1 MSGKA
6 KEGGVMARYRVV
18 VRHTSTEVVD
28 AENEYMAAVIVADR
42 LGDGAEIADVQRAN
56 GRNGSSGNGT
66 ANGNGHANANGNGNG
81 TATATKRKRRPLSPE
96 ARANLA
102 ANLVKARAA
111 RAAKARARKRAS
123 GATKKT
129 TKRTAKKR

>member
-1 MSGKA
+1 MVPKKSGESGA
-6 KEGGVMARYRVV
+6 MARYRVV

-42 LGDGAEIADVQRAN
+42 LGNGAEIADVQRAN
-56 GRNGSSGNGT
+56 GRTGS
-66 ANGNGHANANGNGNG
+66 NGNGNG
-81 TATATKRKRRPLSPE
+81 HGSANGNGTTTKKKRRPLTPE

-111 RAAKARARKRAS
+111 RAAKARARKRATKT
-123 GATKKT
+123 TKKT
-129 TKRTAKKR
+129 AKRTSKQR

>member
-1 MSGKA
+1 M
-6 KEGGVMARYRVV
+6 

-42 LGDGAEIADVQRAN
+42 LGNGAEIANVRRAN
-56 GRNGSSGNGT
+56 GRTASNGQGNG
-66 ANGNGHANANGNGNG
+66 AAG
-81 TATATKRKRRPLSPE
+81 TKKRRTLSPE

-111 RAAKARARKRAS
+111 RAAKARARKRAAK
-123 GATKKT
+123 ATKKT
-129 TKRTAKKR
+129 AKRTAKKR